1 MTAKDPYD
9 DARRHLDDAIR
20 TTLGGLTPKEQ
31 AELAAAND
39 ERLDWIHWT
48 AEMRAEPA
56 GSPVHFTLDGLE
68 DHQWAATAFGERW
81 NGWAAPLV
89 TREQARRFFTELTE
103 IEGAGDRHHFTEDGT
118 LYVHSFDPDET
129 TALHPDRAGLYH
141 LRDLGWTFLS
151 SED

>member
-1 MTAKDPYD
+1 MTAKDPYEE
-9 DARRHLDDAIR
+9 ARRHLDDAIR

-31 AELAAAND
+31 SELAAAND
-39 ERLDWIHWT
+39 ERVDWMHWT
-48 AEMRAEPA
+48 AEMQSDSA
-56 GSPVHFTLDGLE
+56 SPLQFTLDGLE
-68 DHQWAATAFGERW
+68 ERRWDASAFGERW
-81 NGWAAPLV
+81 NGWAAPIV

-103 IEGAGDRHHFTEDGT
+103 LEGAGDRHHFTEDGT

-129 TALHPDRAGLYH
+129 IDLHPDGAGLYH